1 MSVVASRFYKTSKP
15 QRCFLSVFFSF
26 TYAKPKIHFFQ
37 KTEKW
42 IWLNINL
49 AVCARDTLS
58 QMRICVRARLD
69 MDPVFQPPNVKPN
82 HSPTGYYDNLANGP
96 VQTMNWIV
104 SDSEVSF
111 DKKIRSRLGP
121 CAKLR

>member
-1 MSVVASRFYKTSKP
+1 
-15 QRCFLSVFFSF
+15 
-26 TYAKPKIHFFQ
+26 
-37 KTEKW
+37 
-42 IWLNINL
+42 
-49 AVCARDTLS
+49 
-58 QMRICVRARLD
+58 